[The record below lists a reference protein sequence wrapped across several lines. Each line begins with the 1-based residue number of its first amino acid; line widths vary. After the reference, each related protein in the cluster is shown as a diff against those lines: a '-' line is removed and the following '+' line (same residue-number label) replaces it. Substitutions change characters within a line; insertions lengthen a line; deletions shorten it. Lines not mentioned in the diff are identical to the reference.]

1 MSHYYINDDKL
12 ESKPRLISFT
22 MDGKTISLMSDNG
35 VFSKNELDQGT
46 EILIKSLLPL
56 GLSGDI
62 LDLGCGIGT
71 IGLTLAYLLPHVT
84 LTCVDVNTR
93 ALALASA
100 NASSLNVSTRVRC
113 LQSDVYS
120 GVEGQFNYI
129 VSNPPIRAGKKV
141 TYAMYAGAVEHLVE
155 GGSLIIVIRKAQGAE
170 SAKTYLE
177 SIFSN
182 VRILEKK
189 KGFWIIQAT
198 KAN

>member
-46 EILIKSLLPL
+46 EILIRSLLPL
-56 GLSGDI
+56 DLYGDI

-71 IGLTLAYLLPHVT
+71 IGLTLAYLLPHVN
-84 LTCVDVNTR
+84 LICVDVNTR
-93 ALALASA
+93 ALALAHE
-100 NASSLNVSTRVRC
+100 NAKRLQISNRVRC

-141 TYAMYAGAVEHLVE
+141 TYAMYEGALEHLID
-155 GGSLIIVIRKAQGAE
+155 GGSLIIVIRKAQGAL
-170 SAKTYLE
+170 SAKAYLE

-189 KGFWIIQAT
+189 KGFYVIQAI
-198 KAN
+198 K

>member
-46 EILIKSLLPL
+46 EILIRSLLPL
-56 GLSGDI
+56 DLYGDI

-71 IGLTLAYLLPHVT
+71 IGLTLAYLLPHVN
-84 LTCVDVNTR
+84 LICVDVNTR
-93 ALALASA
+93 ALALAQE
-100 NASSLNVSTRVRC
+100 NAKRLQISNRVRC

-141 TYAMYAGAVEHLVE
+141 TYAMYEGALEHLID
-155 GGSLIIVIRKAQGAE
+155 GGSLIIVIRRAQGAL
-170 SAKTYLE
+170 SAKAYLE

-189 KGFWIIQAT
+189 KGFYVIQAI
-198 KAN
+198 K

>member
-46 EILIKSLLPL
+46 EILIRSLLPL
-56 GLSGDI
+56 DLYGDI

-71 IGLTLAYLLPHVT
+71 IGLTLAYLLPHVN
-84 LTCVDVNTR
+84 LICVDVNTR
-93 ALALASA
+93 ALALAQENPKRLQIS
-100 NASSLNVSTRVRC
+100 NRVRC

-141 TYAMYAGAVEHLVE
+141 TYAMYEGALEHLID
-155 GGSLIIVIRKAQGAE
+155 GGSLIIVIRKAQGAL
-170 SAKTYLE
+170 SAKAYLE

-189 KGFWIIQAT
+189 KGFYVIQAI
-198 KAN
+198 K

>member
-46 EILIKSLLPL
+46 EILIRSLLPL
-56 GLSGDI
+56 DLYGDI

-71 IGLTLAYLLPHVT
+71 IGLTLAYLLPHVN
-84 LTCVDVNTR
+84 LICVDVNTR
-93 ALALASA
+93 ALALAQE
-100 NASSLNVSTRVRC
+100 NAKRLQISNRVRC

-141 TYAMYAGAVEHLVE
+141 TYSMYEGALEHLID
-155 GGSLIIVIRKAQGAE
+155 GGSLIIVIRKAQGAL
-170 SAKTYLE
+170 SAKAYLE

-189 KGFWIIQAT
+189 KGFYVIQAI
-198 KAN
+198 K

>member
-35 VFSKNELDQGT
+35 VFSKNKLDQGT
-46 EILIKSLLPL
+46 EILIRSLLPL
-56 GLSGDI
+56 DLYGDI

-71 IGLTLAYLLPHVT
+71 IGLTLAYLLPHVN
-84 LTCVDVNTR
+84 LICVDVNTR
-93 ALALASA
+93 ALALAQE
-100 NASSLNVSTRVRC
+100 NAKRLQISNRVRC

-141 TYAMYAGAVEHLVE
+141 TYAMYEGALEHLID
-155 GGSLIIVIRKAQGAE
+155 GGSLIIVIRKAQGAL
-170 SAKTYLE
+170 SAKAYLE

-189 KGFWIIQAT
+189 KGFYVIQAI
-198 KAN
+198 K

>member
-100 NASSLNVSTRVRC
+100 NALSLNVSTRVRC

-170 SAKTYLE
+170 SAKSYLE

>member
-46 EILIKSLLPL
+46 EILIRSLLPL
-56 GLSGDI
+56 DLYGDI

-71 IGLTLAYLLPHVT
+71 IGLTLAYLLPHVN
-84 LTCVDVNTR
+84 LICVDVNTR
-93 ALALASA
+93 ALALAQE
-100 NASSLNVSTRVRC
+100 NAKRLQISNRVRC

-141 TYAMYAGAVEHLVE
+141 TYAMYEGALEHLID
-155 GGSLIIVIRKAQGAE
+155 GGSLIIVIRKAQGAL
-170 SAKTYLE
+170 SAKAYLE

-189 KGFWIIQAT
+189 KGFYVIQAI
-198 KAN
+198 K

>member
-46 EILIKSLLPL
+46 EILIRSLLPL
-56 GLSGDI
+56 DLYGDI

-71 IGLTLAYLLPHVT
+71 IGLTLAYLLPHVN
-84 LTCVDVNTR
+84 LICVDVNTR
-93 ALALASA
+93 ALALAQE
-100 NASSLNVSTRVRC
+100 NAKRLKISNRVRC

-141 TYAMYAGAVEHLVE
+141 TYAMYEGALEHLID
-155 GGSLIIVIRKAQGAE
+155 GGSLIIVIRKAQGAL
-170 SAKTYLE
+170 SAKAYLE

-189 KGFWIIQAT
+189 KGFYVIQAI
-198 KAN
+198 K

>member
-1 MSHYYINDDKL
+1 MSHDYINDDKL

-46 EILIKSLLPL
+46 EILIRSLLPL
-56 GLSGDI
+56 DLYGDI

-71 IGLTLAYLLPHVT
+71 IGLTLAYLLPHVN
-84 LTCVDVNTR
+84 LICVDVNTR
-93 ALALASA
+93 ALALAQE
-100 NASSLNVSTRVRC
+100 NAKRLQISNRVRC

-141 TYAMYAGAVEHLVE
+141 TYAMYEGALEHLID
-155 GGSLIIVIRKAQGAE
+155 GGSLIIVIRKAQGAL
-170 SAKTYLE
+170 SAKAYLE

-189 KGFWIIQAT
+189 KGFYVIQAI
-198 KAN
+198 K

>member
-46 EILIKSLLPL
+46 EILIRSLLPL
-56 GLSGDI
+56 DLYGDI

-71 IGLTLAYLLPHVT
+71 IGLTLAYLLPHVN
-84 LTCVDVNTR
+84 LICVDVNTR
-93 ALALASA
+93 VLALAQE
-100 NASSLNVSTRVRC
+100 NAKRLQISNRVRC

-141 TYAMYAGAVEHLVE
+141 TYAMYEGALEHLID
-155 GGSLIIVIRKAQGAE
+155 GGSLIIVIRKAQGAL
-170 SAKTYLE
+170 SAKAYLE

-189 KGFWIIQAT
+189 KGFYVIQAI
-198 KAN
+198 K

>member
-46 EILIKSLLPL
+46 EILIRSLLPL
-56 GLSGDI
+56 DLYGDI

-71 IGLTLAYLLPHVT
+71 IGLTLAYLLPHVN
-84 LTCVDVNTR
+84 LICVDVNTR
-93 ALALASA
+93 ALALAQE
-100 NASSLNVSTRVRC
+100 NAKRLQISNRVRC

-141 TYAMYAGAVEHLVE
+141 TYAMYEGALEHLIG
-155 GGSLIIVIRKAQGAE
+155 GGSLIIVIRKAQGAL
-170 SAKTYLE
+170 SAKAYLE

-189 KGFWIIQAT
+189 KGFYVIQAI
-198 KAN
+198 K

>member
-46 EILIKSLLPL
+46 EILIRSLLPL
-56 GLSGDI
+56 DLYGDI

-71 IGLTLAYLLPHVT
+71 IGLTLAYLLPHVN
-84 LTCVDVNTR
+84 LICVDVNTR
-93 ALALASA
+93 ALALAQE
-100 NASSLNVSTRVRC
+100 NAKRLQISNRVRC
-113 LQSDVYS
+113 LQSEVYS

-141 TYAMYAGAVEHLVE
+141 TYAMYEGALEHLID
-155 GGSLIIVIRKAQGAE
+155 GGSLIIVIRKAQGAL
-170 SAKTYLE
+170 SAKAYLE
-177 SIFSN
+177 SIISN
-182 VRILEKK
+182 VRNIEKK
-189 KGFWIIQAT
+189 KGFYVIQAI
-198 KAN
+198 K

>member
-12 ESKPRLISFT
+12 ESKPRLISVT

-46 EILIKSLLPL
+46 EILIRSLLPL
-56 GLSGDI
+56 DLYGDI

-71 IGLTLAYLLPHVT
+71 IGLTLAYLLPHVN
-84 LTCVDVNTR
+84 LICVDVNTR
-93 ALALASA
+93 ALALAQE
-100 NASSLNVSTRVRC
+100 NAKRLQISNRVRC

-141 TYAMYAGAVEHLVE
+141 TYAMYEGALEHLID
-155 GGSLIIVIRKAQGAE
+155 GGSLIIVIRKAQGAL
-170 SAKTYLE
+170 SAKAYLE

-189 KGFWIIQAT
+189 KGFYVIQAI
-198 KAN
+198 K

>member
-46 EILIKSLLPL
+46 EILIRSLLPL
-56 GLSGDI
+56 DLYGDI

-71 IGLTLAYLLPHVT
+71 IGLTLAYLLPHVN
-84 LTCVDVNTR
+84 LICVDVNTR
-93 ALALASA
+93 ALALAQE
-100 NASSLNVSTRVRC
+100 NAKRLQISNRIRC

-141 TYAMYAGAVEHLVE
+141 TYAMYEGALEHLID
-155 GGSLIIVIRKAQGAE
+155 GGSLIIVIRKAQGAL
-170 SAKTYLE
+170 SAKAYLE

-189 KGFWIIQAT
+189 KGFYVIQAI
-198 KAN
+198 K

>member
-46 EILIKSLLPL
+46 EILIRSLLPL
-56 GLSGDI
+56 DLYGDI

-71 IGLTLAYLLPHVT
+71 IGLTLAYLLPHVN
-84 LTCVDVNTR
+84 LICVDVNTR
-93 ALALASA
+93 ALALAQE
-100 NASSLNVSTRVRC
+100 NAKRLQISNRVRC

-141 TYAMYAGAVEHLVE
+141 TYAMYEGALEHLID
-155 GGSLIIVIRKAQGAE
+155 GGSLIIVIRKAQGAL
-170 SAKTYLE
+170 SAKAYLE

-182 VRILEKK
+182 VRILKKK
-189 KGFWIIQAT
+189 KGFYVIQAI
-198 KAN
+198 K

>member
-46 EILIKSLLPL
+46 EILIRSLLPL
-56 GLSGDI
+56 DLYGYI

-71 IGLTLAYLLPHVT
+71 IGLTLAYLLPHVN
-84 LTCVDVNTR
+84 LICVDVNTR
-93 ALALASA
+93 ALALAQE
-100 NASSLNVSTRVRC
+100 NAKRLQISNRVRC

-141 TYAMYAGAVEHLVE
+141 TYAMYEGALEHLID
-155 GGSLIIVIRKAQGAE
+155 GGSLIIVIRKAQGAL
-170 SAKTYLE
+170 SAKAYLE

-189 KGFWIIQAT
+189 KGFYVIQAI
-198 KAN
+198 K

>member
-46 EILIKSLLPL
+46 EILIRSLLPL
-56 GLSGDI
+56 DLYGDI

-71 IGLTLAYLLPHVT
+71 IGLTLAYLLPHVN
-84 LTCVDVNTR
+84 LICVDVNTR
-93 ALALASA
+93 ALALAQE
-100 NASSLNVSTRVRC
+100 NAKRLQISNRVRC

-129 VSNPPIRAGKKV
+129 VSHPPIRAGKKV
-141 TYAMYAGAVEHLVE
+141 TYAMYEGALEHLID
-155 GGSLIIVIRKAQGAE
+155 GGSLIIVIRKAQGAL
-170 SAKTYLE
+170 SAKAYLE

-189 KGFWIIQAT
+189 KGFYVIQAI
-198 KAN
+198 K

>member
-46 EILIKSLLPL
+46 EILIRSRLPL
-56 GLSGDI
+56 DLYGDI

-71 IGLTLAYLLPHVT
+71 IGLTLAYLLPHVN
-84 LTCVDVNTR
+84 LICVDVNTR
-93 ALALASA
+93 ALALAQE
-100 NASSLNVSTRVRC
+100 NAKRLQISNRVRC

-141 TYAMYAGAVEHLVE
+141 TYAMYEGALEHLID
-155 GGSLIIVIRKAQGAE
+155 GGSLIIVIRKAQGAL
-170 SAKTYLE
+170 SAKAYLE

-189 KGFWIIQAT
+189 KGFYVIQAI
-198 KAN
+198 K

>member
-46 EILIKSLLPL
+46 EILIRSLLPL
-56 GLSGDI
+56 DLYGDI

-71 IGLTLAYLLPHVT
+71 IGLTLAYLLPHVN
-84 LTCVDVNTR
+84 LICVDVNTR
-93 ALALASA
+93 ALALAQE
-100 NASSLNVSTRVRC
+100 NAKRLQISNRVRC

-141 TYAMYAGAVEHLVE
+141 TYAMYEGALEHLID
-155 GGSLIIVIRKAQGAE
+155 GGSLIIVIRKAQGAL
-170 SAKTYLE
+170 SANAYLE

-189 KGFWIIQAT
+189 KGFYVIQAI
-198 KAN
+198 K

>member
-46 EILIKSLLPL
+46 EILIRSLLPL
-56 GLSGDI
+56 DLYGDI

-71 IGLTLAYLLPHVT
+71 IGLTLAYLLPHVN
-84 LTCVDVNTR
+84 LICVDVNTR
-93 ALALASA
+93 ALALAQE
-100 NASSLNVSTRVRC
+100 NAKRLQISNRVRC

-141 TYAMYAGAVEHLVE
+141 TYAMYEGALEHLID
-155 GGSLIIVIRKAQGAE
+155 GGSLIIVIRKAQGAL
-170 SAKTYLE
+170 SAKAYLE
-177 SIFSN
+177 SIFSH

-189 KGFWIIQAT
+189 KGFYVIQAI
-198 KAN
+198 K

>member
-1 MSHYYINDDKL
+1 M
-12 ESKPRLISFT
+12 ISFT

-46 EILIKSLLPL
+46 EILIRSLLPL
-56 GLSGDI
+56 DLYGDI

-71 IGLTLAYLLPHVT
+71 IGLTLAYLLPHVN
-84 LTCVDVNTR
+84 LICVDVNTR
-93 ALALASA
+93 ALALAQE
-100 NASSLNVSTRVRC
+100 NAKRLQISNRVRC

-141 TYAMYAGAVEHLVE
+141 TYAMYEGALEHLID
-155 GGSLIIVIRKAQGAE
+155 GGSLIIVIRKAQGAL
-170 SAKTYLE
+170 SAKAYLE

-189 KGFWIIQAT
+189 KGFYVIQAI
-198 KAN
+198 K

>member
-46 EILIKSLLPL
+46 EILIRSLLPL
-56 GLSGDI
+56 DLYGDI

-71 IGLTLAYLLPHVT
+71 IGLTLAYLLPHVN
-84 LTCVDVNTR
+84 LICVDVNTR
-93 ALALASA
+93 ALALAQE
-100 NASSLNVSTRVRC
+100 NAKRLQISNRVRC

-141 TYAMYAGAVEHLVE
+141 TYAMYEGALERLID
-155 GGSLIIVIRKAQGAE
+155 GGSLIIVIRKAQGAL
-170 SAKTYLE
+170 SAKAYLE

-189 KGFWIIQAT
+189 KGFYVIQAI
-198 KAN
+198 K

>member
-1 MSHYYINDDKL
+1 MSHYYFNVVKL

-46 EILIKSLLPL
+46 EILIRSLLPL
-56 GLSGDI
+56 DLYGDI

-71 IGLTLAYLLPHVT
+71 IGLTLAYLLPHVN
-84 LTCVDVNTR
+84 LICVDVNTR
-93 ALALASA
+93 ALALAQE
-100 NASSLNVSTRVRC
+100 NAKRLQISNRVRC

-141 TYAMYAGAVEHLVE
+141 TYAMYEGALEHLID
-155 GGSLIIVIRKAQGAE
+155 GGSLIIVIRKAQGAL
-170 SAKTYLE
+170 SAKAYLE

-189 KGFWIIQAT
+189 KGFYVIQAI
-198 KAN
+198 K

>member
-46 EILIKSLLPL
+46 EILIRSLLPL
-56 GLSGDI
+56 DLYGDI

-71 IGLTLAYLLPHVT
+71 IGLTLAYLLPHVN
-84 LTCVDVNTR
+84 LICVDVNTR
-93 ALALASA
+93 ALALAQE
-100 NASSLNVSTRVRC
+100 NAKRLQISNRVRC

-129 VSNPPIRAGKKV
+129 VSNPPIRAGKKL
-141 TYAMYAGAVEHLVE
+141 TYAMYEGALEHLID
-155 GGSLIIVIRKAQGAE
+155 GGSLIIVIRKAQGAL
-170 SAKTYLE
+170 SAKAYLE

-189 KGFWIIQAT
+189 KGFYVIQAI
-198 KAN
+198 K

>member
-46 EILIKSLLPL
+46 EILIRSLLPL
-56 GLSGDI
+56 DLYGDI

-71 IGLTLAYLLPHVT
+71 IGLTLAYLLPHVN
-84 LTCVDVNTR
+84 LICVDVNTR
-93 ALALASA
+93 ALALAQE
-100 NASSLNVSTRVRC
+100 NAKRLQISNRVRC

-129 VSNPPIRAGKKV
+129 VSNPPIRTGKKV
-141 TYAMYAGAVEHLVE
+141 TYAMYEGALEHLID
-155 GGSLIIVIRKAQGAE
+155 GGSLIIVIRKAQGAL
-170 SAKTYLE
+170 SAKAYLE

-189 KGFWIIQAT
+189 KGFYVIQAI
-198 KAN
+198 K